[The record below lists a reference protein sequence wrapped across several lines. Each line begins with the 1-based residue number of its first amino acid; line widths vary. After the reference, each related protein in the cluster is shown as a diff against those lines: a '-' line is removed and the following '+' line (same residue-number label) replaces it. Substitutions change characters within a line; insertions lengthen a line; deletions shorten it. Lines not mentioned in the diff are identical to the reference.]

1 MKLDESQTR
10 ALRSVAAR
18 SRGEAID
25 AAWRVTLSFH
35 PDRLHEGEPIL
46 AALARDGV
54 YRSQFETR
62 TSNGGLTAFEGGD
75 RWRWESRIFEGAYDE
90 APPESRPKYGALDFR
105 GTGFGAS
112 PRFGSSF
119 LRLRAEVAER
129 TTFCFPDS
137 VFEPEDF
144 GVASAMGLVELA
156 RATTL
161 DLLDDYVEAQVHGA
175 LRLAHDVEALVL
187 DPCFSGTEVE
197 ALARRLPCAVEWHR
211 GFRLPQAAIEGVAA
225 YRGPEVA
232 ALLKTLARDGVVTAR
247 EIGEA
252 ARNGHDPQLV
262 KKAWH
267 GVARFGR

>member
-10 ALRSVAAR
+10 APRSVAAR

-105 GTGFGAS
+105 GTGFGA
-112 PRFGSSF
+112 PDNHEDHADRRIFLDRF
-119 LRLRAEVAER
+119 
-129 TTFCFPDS
+129 
-137 VFEPEDF
+137 
-144 GVASAMGLVELA
+144 LA
-156 RATTL
+156 ADTRPA
-161 DLLDDYVEAQVHGA
+161 
-175 LRLAHDVEALVL
+175 
-187 DPCFSGTEVE
+187 
-197 ALARRLPCAVEWHR
+197 
-211 GFRLPQAAIEGVAA
+211 
-225 YRGPEVA
+225 
-232 ALLKTLARDGVVTAR
+232 
-247 EIGEA
+247 
-252 ARNGHDPQLV
+252 
-262 KKAWH
+262 
-267 GVARFGR
+267 